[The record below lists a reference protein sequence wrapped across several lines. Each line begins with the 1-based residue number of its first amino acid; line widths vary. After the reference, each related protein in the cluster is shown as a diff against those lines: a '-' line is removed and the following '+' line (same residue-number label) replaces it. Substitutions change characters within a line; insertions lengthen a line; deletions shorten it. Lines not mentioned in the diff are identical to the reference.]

1 MSPARFFKGLV
12 FIRSGVLENP
22 GRSHKRRQSGF
33 SRQSVRRRR
42 GDTDAD
48 VVNVGSGKVFDD
60 FVSLKFAKVY
70 AVEQK

>member
-1 MSPARFFKGLV
+1 MILSNKSMF

-42 GDTDAD
+42 GNTSYS
-48 VVNVGSGKVFDD
+48 VVNVGSGKVLYD
-60 FVSLKFAKVY
+60 FFSVNFAKVY
-70 AVEQK
+70 AVSEK